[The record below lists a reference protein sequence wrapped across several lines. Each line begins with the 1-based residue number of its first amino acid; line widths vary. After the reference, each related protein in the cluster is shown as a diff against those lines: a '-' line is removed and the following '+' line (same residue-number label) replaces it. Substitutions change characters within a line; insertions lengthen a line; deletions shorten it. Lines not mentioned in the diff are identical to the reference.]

1 MATKKRPPEGD
12 DEDHPRNERSK
23 RVPTTTRARV
33 LVQCLLGAPNDV
45 VELADAPLSAAV
57 QAGQADPHPDAVAY
71 AESLRA

>member
-1 MATKKRPPEGD
+1 MAAKKRTPEGD
-12 DEDHPRNERSK
+12 DDDRTRNEHSK
-23 RVPTTTRARV
+23 RGPTTTRARV

-45 VELADAPLSAAV
+45 VDLADAPLSAAV